1 MSALGDGMLQIK
13 INLIPL
19 LLVFG
24 LIVNISPFMASDLG
38 NQSSIDIIF
47 DERFIEELEIV
58 PGTQILIFKV
68 ENNGY
73 TALHSVMLKFEG
85 LPKGVTYKIEPTS
98 QIINSDDNGSYQVI
112 ITAAPVVD
120 EGEYKVI
127 AITYTRSETLA
138 EEKLRVV
145 VS

>member
-1 MSALGDGMLQIK
+1 LSALGDGMLQIK

>member
-1 MSALGDGMLQIK
+1 MLGDGMLQIK

-85 LPKGVTYKIEPTS
+85 LPKGVTYKIEPAS
-98 QIINSDDNGSYQVI
+98 QIINRDTNETYEVI

-120 EGEYKVI
+120 EGEYNVTVI
-127 AITYTRSETLA
+127 AYTRSGTLD
-138 EEKLRVV
+138 EVELRVV
-145 VS
+145 IS

>member
-1 MSALGDGMLQIK
+1 MLGDRMLQSKIK
-13 INLIPL
+13 LIPIL
-19 LLVFG
+19 LMFG
-24 LIVNISPFMASDLG
+24 LIVDVSPFVASDLG
-38 NQSSIDIIF
+38 NESSIDMIF

-85 LPKGVTYKIEPTS
+85 LPKGVTYKIEPAS
-98 QIINSDDNGSYQVI
+98 QIINSDDNGSYEVI

-120 EGEYKVI
+120 EGEYNVTAI
-127 AITYTRSETLA
+127 AYTRSETLA

>member
-1 MSALGDGMLQIK
+1 MLGDGMLQIK

-38 NQSSIDIIF
+38 NESSIDIIF

-73 TALHSVMLKFEG
+73 MPLTNVMLKFEG

-98 QIINSDDNGSYQVI
+98 QIINSDDNRSYEVI

>member
-1 MSALGDGMLQIK
+1 
-13 INLIPL
+13 
-19 LLVFG
+19 
-24 LIVNISPFMASDLG
+24 
-38 NQSSIDIIF
+38 
-47 DERFIEELEIV
+47 
-58 PGTQILIFKV
+58 
-68 ENNGY
+68 
-73 TALHSVMLKFEG
+73 MLKFEG

>member
-1 MSALGDGMLQIK
+1 MLQSKIK
-13 INLIPL
+13 LIPI

-38 NQSSIDIIF
+38 NESSIDMIF

-73 TALHSVMLKFEG
+73 VSLTSVMLRFEG
-85 LPKGVTYKIEPTS
+85 LPKGITYKIKPAS
-98 QIINSDDNGSYQVI
+98 QIINSDDNGSYEVI

-120 EGEYKVI
+120 EGEYNVTAI
-127 AITYTRSETLA
+127 AYTRSGALDEV
-138 EEKLRVV
+138 ELRVV
-145 VS
+145 IS